1 MTGVIEKMRDWNF
14 LKFMDI
20 KKLKTVAVS
29 TTAFMLA
36 AYMYVYTNGVFLY
49 DTAEFYRGTEPFGF
63 GSDKWVAPLLGLL
76 DMHIN
81 EPWLAGVWAILLMI
95 ASVYLI
101 VDILEVESV
110 WGICLVAGL
119 CSTQSS
125 MICQQRYSG
134 GQYTGEAALLFACLA
149 AWIFLKSK
157 MGILW
162 KVALSAACIV
172 ISCGIY
178 GAFISMTPSLM
189 ILSIVMDIVYK
200 GKSAKETWKKA
211 VCSAG
216 QFILGMISYYA
227 ILRVGLHKS
236 GAQLDSYMGED
247 SLQSVQG
254 VVAKQNYI
262 LEAYERIIRYYL
274 GRVPVP
280 YLPDNLERMAL
291 ISLLIGCG
299 ISLVTFLRY
308 RKKIADF
315 KYNLVLLLALLAVL
329 PLSLNLIYV
338 FASGEVHYLMIF
350 TYVLPYVF
358 FVKVMEKAVCDK
370 EGWTTGYLLGSLYKI
385 ALCVFVYYS
394 VVLANAATTNW
405 CDMYETARSIGT
417 RVLDRIESCEGFDG
431 TETIYLAG
439 GMQYNDYFGVP
450 EQEAEILDA
459 DLGLGYPNLTTGF
472 DHMFLTKIMHSEMR
486 YDLNGTV
493 EELVGELREK
503 GVEEDIV
510 EQVSKMPAFPY
521 DGSVQKIGDNIYVI
535 ISTDEMRKEY
545 GEKYGS

>member
-1 MTGVIEKMRDWNF
+1 MTDDKNKRKEWDFRSFLDMKKM
-14 LKFMDI
+14 
-20 KKLKTVAVS
+20 KTAVVS

-49 DTAEFYRGTEPFGF
+49 DTAEYYRGVEPFGF
-63 GSDKWVAPLLGLL
+63 GSDKWVKPMRVLL

-81 EPWLAGVWAILLMI
+81 EPWLAGVWAIFFMI
-95 ASVYLI
+95 VSVYLI
-101 VDILEVESV
+101 VDILEIEST

-125 MICQQRYSG
+125 TICQQRYSG

-149 AWIFLKSK
+149 AWFFLKSK
-157 MGILW
+157 MRIPW
-162 KVALSAACIV
+162 KVIFSAACIV

-178 GAFISMTPSLM
+178 GAFISMTSSLM
-189 ILSIVMDIVYK
+189 ILSVIMDIVYK

-211 VCSAG
+211 VLSAG
-216 QFILGMISYYA
+216 QFVFGMLSYYA

-236 GAQLDSYMGED
+236 GAQLNSYMGED
-247 SLQSVQG
+247 SLQSVQA
-254 VVAKQNYI
+254 VVAKRNYI
-262 LEAYERIIRYYL
+262 LEAYEQIIRYYL

-280 YLPDNLERMAL
+280 YLPDDLEKMAL
-291 ISLLIGCG
+291 VSLLIGCG
-299 ISLVTFLRY
+299 ISLITFWRY

-315 KYNLVLLLALLAVL
+315 KYNLILLLALLAVL

-338 FASGEVHYLMIF
+338 FASGEIHYLMIF

-370 EGWTTGYLLGSLYKI
+370 EGWKTGYLLGNLYKI
-385 ALCVFVYYS
+385 ALSVFVYFS
-394 VVLANAATTNW
+394 VVLANAAITNW
-405 CDMYETARSIGT
+405 CDMYETARDIGT

-431 TETIYLAG
+431 TETIYMTG
-439 GMQYNDYFGVP
+439 GTQYNDYFGVP

-472 DHMFLTKIMHSEMR
+472 DHMFLRNIMHSRMR
-486 YDLNGTV
+486 YNLSGTV
-493 EELVGELREK
+493 EELVEDMEED
-503 GVEEDIV
+503 GVEKEII
-510 EQVSKMPAFPY
+510 EQVRKMPAFPC

-545 GEKYGS
+545 SEKYGS